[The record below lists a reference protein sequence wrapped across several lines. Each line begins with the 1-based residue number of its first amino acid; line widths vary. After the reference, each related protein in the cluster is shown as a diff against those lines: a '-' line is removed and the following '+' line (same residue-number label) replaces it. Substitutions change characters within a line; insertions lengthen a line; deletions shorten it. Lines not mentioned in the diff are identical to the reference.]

1 MSQEFRQVRR
11 SLVAMAASLLPFI
24 GAANAAG
31 ADFVTAVRS
40 THPIA
45 YFRLNT
51 IEGKSVVGSTQYRSN
66 GGISLAGP
74 GAPVGVGSQ
83 FVRFHGKDGYIV
95 TTQSGGING
104 AASMMAWVN
113 LAALPS
119 DANRI
124 FYVMGE
130 SQNGNDLDLQFDTD
144 NQLKFYTAAGGHVTF
159 APPPDTL
166 LNQWH
171 LVIATL
177 DTPTRTRTIF
187 WDGNAVATDKG
198 SGAANKSGIFSI
210 GESTVFRGR
219 FFKGGIQEVALW
231 NRALRASE
239 VAAIYAA
246 TSPTSGDAIGSTQM
260 APLAGAAADRE
271 YRVPSESS
279 RYLGCYKDTD
289 LRDLNE
295 KHWED
300 GQMTQDRCIESCRE
314 NGFAYAGIQYG
325 SQCYCG
331 NSYGRF
337 GQIAENNCNTSCGG
351 DSGRNCGGTWAN
363 SVFKTSNRPMPSAPS
378 HATSSATYLGCYK
391 DTDLRDL
398 NEKHWED
405 RQMTQDRC
413 INSCGED
420 GLAYAGV
427 QYGGHCFCGNSFG
440 RYGKIAENNCKTPC
454 SGDSGQNCGGTW
466 ANSVFRVR

>member
-11 SLVAMAASLLPFI
+11 NLVAMAASLLPFI
-24 GAANAAG
+24 GSANAAG
-31 ADFVTAVRS
+31 TDFVNAVRS

-45 YFRLNT
+45 YYRLNT
-51 IEGKSVVGSTQYRSN
+51 IEGKSVVGTTQYRSN

-119 DANRI
+119 DVNRI

-130 SQNGNDLDLQFDTD
+130 SQKGNDLDLQFDTD
-144 NQLKFYTAAGGHVTF
+144 NQLKFYTAAGGHVAF

-166 LNQWH
+166 LDQWH

-177 DTPTRTRTIF
+177 DTPTRTRTIY
-187 WDGNAVATDKG
+187 WDGNAVATDQG
-198 SGAANKSGIFSI
+198 GGAPNKSGIFSI

-231 NRALRASE
+231 NRALGASE

-246 TSPTSGDAIGSTQM
+246 ATPPPGDAIGNALV
-260 APLAGAAADRE
+260 APLAAAYLGCYKDTDLRDLNGKHWDDGQMTQDRCIESCRESGFAYAGIQYGAQCYCGNSYGRYGQIAENNCNMSCSGDTGRNCGGTWANSVFKIANRSM
-271 YRVPSESS
+271 PSDAPPHRTSS
-279 RYLGCYKDTD
+279 ATYLGCYKDTD

-300 GQMTQDRCIESCRE
+300 GQMTQDRCIDSCRE
-314 NGFAYAGIQYG
+314 DGF
-325 SQCYCG
+325 
-331 NSYGRF
+331 
-337 GQIAENNCNTSCGG
+337 
-351 DSGRNCGGTWAN
+351 
-363 SVFKTSNRPMPSAPS
+363 
-378 HATSSATYLGCYK
+378 
-391 DTDLRDL
+391 
-398 NEKHWED
+398 
-405 RQMTQDRC
+405 
-413 INSCGED
+413 
-420 GLAYAGV
+420 AYAGV
-427 QYGGHCFCGNSFG
+427 QYGANCFCGNSFG
-440 RYGKIAENNCKTPC
+440 RYGKIAQNNCKTPC

-466 ANSVFRVR
+466 ANSIFRLR